1 MLFYRYNLITVSLRY
16 ASVKQ
21 KLKGYKFPE
30 IRKEDCEQKFI
41 SGWGPGG
48 QKVNK
53 AENAVQLRHIPTG
66 IVLKVHESRLQIKNI
81 EIAYERMKFAVDRHL
96 NGDDCY
102 EEQYRR
108 MQKEKEAKAN
118 EQRRKHREEKMKLKE
133 GNSEDEDKENDKA
146 S

>member
-1 MLFYRYNLITVSLRY
+1 MLFYRCNLITVSLRY
-16 ASVKQ
+16 ISVKQ
-21 KLKGYKFPE
+21 KLKGYRFPE

-66 IVLKVHESRLQIKNI
+66 IVLKIKNI

-133 GNSEDEDKENDKA
+133 GNSEDEDKANDKV